1 MSRLS
6 FTAALLG
13 TLALG
18 ACVTAPPSGP
28 DVAVMP
34 GAGKTLAAFQQDDY
48 TCRNYAQQSIG
59 GGQAQQQQAN
69 NNGVGDAVIGTGVGA
84 AAGALLGAAAGNAGL
99 GAAAGAGAGLL
110 VGSSAGA
117 SSAQASGAQLQDRYD
132 VAYSQC
138 MTAQGNNVPPMAQ
151 ASGYPVPVA
160 YPAGYYPYPYPG
172 YVYGPG
178 AYGPGYYAGPEV
190 SVGFG
195 FGGGHRHW

>member
-6 FTAALLG
+6 LSAALLG
-13 TLALG
+13 SLALG
-18 ACVTAPPSGP
+18 ACVAAPPTGP

-34 GAGKTLAAFQQDDY
+34 GSGKTLAQFQQDDY
-48 TCRNYAQQSIG
+48 TCRGYAQQMVG
-59 GGQAQQQQAN
+59 GGQQQAAN
-69 NNGVGDAVIGTGVGA
+69 NSAVGSAVVGTGVGA

-110 VGSSAGA
+110 VGSAAGANNAQA
-117 SSAQASGAQLQDRYD
+117 SSAELQQRYD
-132 VAYSQC
+132 VGYAQC
-138 MTAQGNNVPPMAQ
+138 MTAQGNSVPPVQQ
-151 ASGYPVPVA
+151 AAAYPV
-160 YPAGYYPYPYPG
+160 YPPGYYPYPYPG

-178 AYGPGYYAGPEV
+178 YYGPGYYGPAV